1 MAAAIILY
9 FNTKRNKSAADC
21 KRFIKFCRN
30 VVSCYWKWIMLPE
43 SRKVVNS
50 RWRWSPF

>member
-1 MAAAIILY
+1 
-9 FNTKRNKSAADC
+9 
-21 KRFIKFCRN
+21 
-30 VVSCYWKWIMLPE
+30 MLPE